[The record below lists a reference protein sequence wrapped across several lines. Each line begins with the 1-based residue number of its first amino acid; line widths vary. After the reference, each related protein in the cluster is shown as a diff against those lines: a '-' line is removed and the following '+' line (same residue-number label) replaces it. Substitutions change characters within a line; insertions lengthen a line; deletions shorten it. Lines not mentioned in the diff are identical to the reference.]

1 MLCACFCLLLCGMV
15 LGYLYNLSGFCCCYC
30 YAETME
36 YDRNFE
42 FEGFEKYID
51 KWRGL
56 LQRYNKEMNGA
67 SKGRQN
73 EILVKFQKV
82 RAFQANIVMQ
92 LSFQLD
98 FLVVVGSC
106 CVLNFS
112 NCGTVCGLFSMAI
125 ICWAMCVHLPL

>member
-1 MLCACFCLLLCGMV
+1 
-15 LGYLYNLSGFCCCYC
+15 
-30 YAETME
+30 ME
-36 YDRNFE
+36 YDCNFE

-92 LSFQLD
+92 LSFQLE
-98 FLVVVGSC
+98 FLLC
-106 CVLNFS
+106 TELLKLWNYAWFVLYDHHLL
-112 NCGTVCGLFSMAI
+112 GYVCPFASLTIF
-125 ICWAMCVHLPL
+125 

>member
-1 MLCACFCLLLCGMV
+1 MD
-15 LGYLYNLSGFCCCYC
+15 
-30 YAETME
+30 

-73 EILVKFQKV
+73 EILVKYQKV

-92 LSFQLD
+92 LSFQLE

-106 CVLNFS
+106 CVLNCS
-112 NCGTVCGLFSMAI
+112 NCGMCMVCSL
-125 ICWAMCVHLPL
+125 

>member
-1 MLCACFCLLLCGMV
+1 MLCACFCLLLYGII
-15 LGYLYNLSGFCCCYC
+15 LGYFYNLSGFCCCCC

-56 LQRYNKEMNGA
+56 LQCYNKEMNGA

-73 EILVKFQKV
+73 EILAKFQKV

-92 LSFQLD
+92 LSFQLE

-106 CVLNFS
+106 CVLNCS
-112 NCGTVCGLFSMAI
+112 NCGTVHGLFSMTI